1 MTYVHGC
8 VHQTNLSAQEASKNI
23 EIKETC
29 KMLDVL
35 LNQVVCSFPRISRHG
50 GEDAFINIKYMVPTY
65 ESCVTH

>member
-8 VHQTNLSAQEASKNI
+8 VHQTNLSAQEALKNI

-50 GEDAFINIKYMVPTY
+50 GKDALEYIHVHMLRIVKT
-65 ESCVTH
+65 